1 MEKIKLNNGI
11 EMPSI
16 GIGTYLL
23 NPDEAEAS
31 VLEALRVGYRL
42 IDTANA
48 YQNERAVGRAIKR
61 SGIPREEIFVETKL
75 WPSVYTDSEAIDKT
89 LQRLD
94 LDYID
99 LLLLHQPAGDYITGY
114 KMMEKAL
121 SEGKVRA
128 IGISNFYGERLDN
141 LLNNATVM
149 PAVNQVETHPYYPQ
163 NEMKEKLSPYGTKL
177 QAWFPLGGRGND
189 SVLVEDSIRALSRKY
204 NKSPAQI
211 ILRWHNQ
218 KGVIVIPGSKNPEH
232 IKDNLDIFDF
242 TISDEDLS
250 IIDSLDKNTP
260 FYNQTEEAL
269 AGFANWAPDFD
280 LQKDEN
286 LEYYDNL

>member
-1 MEKIKLNNGI
+1 MEKFKLNDGRD
-11 EMPSI
+11 MPSV

-23 NPDEAEAS
+23 SPDEAEAS
-31 VLEALRVGYRL
+31 VKEALKVGYRL

-48 YQNERAVGRAIKR
+48 YQNERAVGRAIKA

-75 WPSVYTDSEAIDKT
+75 WPSVYTDPEAIDKT
-89 LQRLD
+89 LKRLD

-121 SEGKVRA
+121 KEGKVKS
-128 IGISNFYGERLDN
+128 IGISNFYGERLNN
-141 LLNNATVM
+141 LLNNAEIK
-149 PAVNQVETHPYYPQ
+149 PAVTQVETHPYYPQ
-163 NEMKEKLSPYGTKL
+163 TEMKEKLNEYGTII

-189 SVLVEDSIRALSRKY
+189 SVLTEDIIKELANKY
-204 NKSPAQI
+204 GKSPAQI

-232 IKDNLDIFDF
+232 IKDNLNIFDF
-242 TISDEDLS
+242 EISEEDMKKIDE
-250 IIDSLDKNTP
+250 LDKNTP
-260 FYNQTEEAL
+260 FYNQTDESL
-269 AGFANWAPDFD
+269 DGFAKWNPDFD
-280 LQKDEN
+280 SQK
-286 LEYYDNL
+286 

>member
-1 MEKIKLNNGI
+1 MEKFKLNDGRV
-11 EMPSI
+11 MPSV

-23 NPDEAEAS
+23 SPDEAEAS
-31 VLEALRVGYRL
+31 VAEALKVGYRL

-48 YQNERAVGRAIKR
+48 YQNERAVGRAIKA

-75 WPSVYTDSEAIDKT
+75 WPSVYTDPEAIDKT
-89 LQRLD
+89 LKRLD

-114 KMMEKAL
+114 KMIEKAL
-121 SEGKVRA
+121 KEGKVKS

-141 LLNNATVM
+141 LLNNIEIK
-149 PAVNQVETHPYYPQ
+149 PAVTQVETHPYYQQ
-163 NEMKEKLSPYGTKL
+163 NEMKEKLRKYDTKI

-189 SVLVEDSIRALSRKY
+189 SVLTEDIIKELSNKY
-204 NKSPAQI
+204 GKSPAQI

-232 IKDNLDIFDF
+232 IKDNLNIFDF
-242 TISDEDLS
+242 ELSEEDMKKIDE
-250 IIDSLDKNTP
+250 LDNNTP
-260 FYNQTEEAL
+260 FYNQTDESL
-269 AGFANWAPDFD
+269 DGFTKWNPDFD
-280 LQKDEN
+280 SQK
-286 LEYYDNL
+286 

>member
-1 MEKIKLNNGI
+1 MEKFKLND
-11 EMPSI
+11 ERVMPVV

-23 NPDEAEAS
+23 SPDEAEAS
-31 VLEALRVGYRL
+31 VKEALKVGYRL

-48 YQNERAVGRAIKR
+48 YQNERAVGRAIKA

-75 WPSVYTDSEAIDKT
+75 WPSVYTDPEAIDKT
-89 LQRLD
+89 LKRLD

-121 SEGKVRA
+121 KEGKVKS

-141 LLNNATVM
+141 LLNNIEIK
-149 PAVNQVETHPYYPQ
+149 PAVTQVETHPYYPQ
-163 NEMKEKLSPYGTKL
+163 NEMKEKLNEYGTRI

-189 SVLVEDSIRALSRKY
+189 SVLNEDIIKELANKY
-204 NKSPAQI
+204 GKSPAQI

-232 IKDNLDIFDF
+232 IKDNLNIFDF
-242 TISDEDLS
+242 EISDEDMKK
-250 IIDSLDKNTP
+250 IDELDKNTP
-260 FYNQTEEAL
+260 FYNQTDESLDE
-269 AGFANWAPDFD
+269 FVKWNPDFD
-280 LQKDEN
+280 SQK
-286 LEYYDNL
+286 

>member
-1 MEKIKLNNGI
+1 MEKFKLNNGV

-23 NPDEAEAS
+23 SPDEAEAS
-31 VLEALRVGYRL
+31 VTEALKVGYRL

-48 YQNERAVGRAIKR
+48 YQNEKAVGRAIKA
-61 SGIPREEIFVETKL
+61 SKIPREEIFVETKL
-75 WPSVYTDSEAIDKT
+75 WPSVYTDPEAIDKT
-89 LQRLD
+89 LKRLD

-121 SEGKVRA
+121 KEGKVKS

-141 LLNNATVM
+141 LLNNIEIK
-149 PAVNQVETHPYYPQ
+149 PAVMQVEKHPYYPQ
-163 NEMKEKLSPYGTKL
+163 EEMKEKLKEYGTKL

-189 SVLVEDSIRALSRKY
+189 SVLTEKIIKDLAQKY
-204 NKSPAQI
+204 EKSPAQI

-218 KGVIVIPGSKNPEH
+218 KGVIVIPGSKNPDH
-232 IKDNLDIFDF
+232 IKDNLNIFNFKLSEEDMRK
-242 TISDEDLS
+242 IDELN
-250 IIDSLDKNTP
+250 KNTP
-260 FYNQTEEAL
+260 FYNQTDESLE
-269 AGFANWAPDFD
+269 GFAKWNPDFD
-280 LQKDEN
+280 SQK
-286 LEYYDNL
+286 

>member
-1 MEKIKLNNGI
+1 MEKFKLNNGV

-23 NPDEAEAS
+23 SPDEAEAS
-31 VLEALRVGYRL
+31 VTEALKVGYRL

-48 YQNERAVGRAIKR
+48 YQNERAVGRAIK
-61 SGIPREEIFVETKL
+61 SSKIPREEIFVETKL
-75 WPSVYTDSEAIDKT
+75 WPSVYTDEDAIDKT
-89 LQRLD
+89 LKRLD

-121 SEGKVRA
+121 KEGKVKS

-141 LLNNATVM
+141 LLNNIEIKPSVM
-149 PAVNQVETHPYYPQ
+149 QVETHPYYPQ
-163 NEMKEKLSPYGTKL
+163 EEMKEKLKEYGTKL

-189 SVLVEDSIRALSRKY
+189 SVLTEEIIKELAKKY
-204 NKSPAQI
+204 EKSPAQI

-218 KGVIVIPGSKNPEH
+218 KGVIVIPGSKNPDH
-232 IKDNLDIFDF
+232 IKDNLNIFDF
-242 TISDEDLS
+242 EISEEDMKKIDE
-250 IIDSLDKNTP
+250 LDKNTP
-260 FYNQTEEAL
+260 FYNQTDESL
-269 AGFANWAPDFD
+269 DGFAKWNPDFD
-280 LQKDEN
+280 SQK
-286 LEYYDNL
+286 